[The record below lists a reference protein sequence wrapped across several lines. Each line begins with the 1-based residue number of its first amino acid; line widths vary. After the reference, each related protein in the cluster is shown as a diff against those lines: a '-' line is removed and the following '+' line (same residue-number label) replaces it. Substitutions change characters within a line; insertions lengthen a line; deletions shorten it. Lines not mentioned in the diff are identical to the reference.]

1 LAETNNNNLVNNFAI
16 ACMSGSLKGI
26 FVQGVLTAFEEAGIK
41 AEAYASSS
49 SSTVP
54 ASYAAIGEI
63 RNQDHSHWAE
73 SDYILRQP
81 GNSMSNVIL
90 NRLEMFAGKIVDKLK
105 SGDIS
110 RLMIVCSYVNN
121 NNAANETQSQSAVTL
136 GRKLI
141 IQGARNNSE
150 WKDQNL
156 ELHIFDTLSNIKE
169 LKLTHDNYREVAY
182 ATTRMLHAWHIP
194 ATINDNPYIDGS
206 YTCLIPIEP
215 LADSGYQNIIAIAT
229 EPGEITKDF
238 FSGKPIGNKWYN
250 SSIYWIKPEMNLKEF
265 GVDFTKASKEG
276 IEKVFEYGIE
286 KGKEFIIDNF

>member
-1 LAETNNNNLVNNFAI
+1 MKNFAI

-26 FVQGVLTAFEEAGIK
+26 FIQGVLTAFEEAGIK
-41 AEAYASSS
+41 ADAYASSS

-63 RNQDHSHWAE
+63 RNQNHGSWAD
-73 SDYILRQP
+73 SDDILRQP
-81 GNSMSNVIL
+81 GKSMSDVIL
-90 NRLEMFAGKIVDKLK
+90 SGLEIFSGKVIDRLR

-121 NNAANETQSQSAVTL
+121 EDAAIETQNGSAVTL

-141 IQGARNNSE
+141 VHGARHISG
-150 WKDQNL
+150 WKDENL
-156 ELHIFDTLSNIKE
+156 ELHVFDTQSNNKE
-169 LKLTHDNYREVAY
+169 LKLTADNYKEVAY

-194 ATINDNPYIDGS
+194 ARINNKPYIDGS

-215 LADSGYQNIIAIAT
+215 LADRGYQNIIAIAS
-229 EPGEITKDF
+229 EPGDIAKDF
-238 FSGKPIGNKWYN
+238 FSGEPIGSKLNN
-250 SSIYWIKPEMNLKEF
+250 SSIKWIKPEVNLKEL

-286 KGKEFIIDNF
+286 KGKEFIKNNF

>member
-1 LAETNNNNLVNNFAI
+1 MKNFAI

-41 AEAYASSS
+41 ADAYASSS

-63 RNQDHSHWAE
+63 RHQDYSHWAE
-73 SDYILRQP
+73 SDSILRQP

-90 NRLEMFAGKIVDKLK
+90 SGLEMSSGKVIDRLR

-121 NNAANETQSQSAVTL
+121 TDAANETQSESAVTL

-141 IQGARNNSE
+141 IQGARNISG

-156 ELHIFDTLSNIKE
+156 DLHVFDTESNNEK
-169 LKLTHDNYREVAY
+169 LKLTAENYKAVAY

-194 ATINDNPYIDGS
+194 ATVNDKPYIDGS

-215 LADSGYQNIIAIAT
+215 LADRDFQNIIAVAT

-238 FSGKPIGNKWYN
+238 FSGVPIGNQWN
-250 SSIYWIKPEMNLKEF
+250 GSRIYWIKPETNLKKL

-286 KGKEFIIDNF
+286 KGNEFIKNNF

>member
-1 LAETNNNNLVNNFAI
+1 MKNFAI

-26 FVQGVLTAFEEAGIK
+26 FVQGVLTAFEEGGIK
-41 AEAYASSS
+41 ADAYASSS

-63 RNQDHSHWAE
+63 RHQDHSHWAE
-73 SDYILRQP
+73 SDFILSQP

-90 NRLEMFAGKIVDKLK
+90 SGLEISSGNVIDSLR

-121 NNAANETQSQSAVTL
+121 KETANETQNKSAVTL

-141 IQGARNNSE
+141 IYGARHNSE
-150 WKDQNL
+150 WKDKNL
-156 ELHIFDTLSNIKE
+156 ELHVFDTKSKNEE
-169 LKLTHDNYREVAY
+169 LKLTAENYKEVAY

-194 ATINDNPYIDGS
+194 ATVNDKPYIDGS

-215 LADSGYQNIIAIAT
+215 LADRGYQKIIAIAT
-229 EPGEITKDF
+229 EPGKITKDF
-238 FSGKPIGNKWYN
+238 FSDEPIGNIWKN
-250 SSIYWIKPEMNLKEF
+250 SSIYWIKPELNLKEL

-276 IEKVFEYGIE
+276 IEKVFEYG
-286 KGKEFIIDNF
+286 KEVDVTCKT

>member
-1 LAETNNNNLVNNFAI
+1 MKHFAI

-26 FVQGVLTAFEEAGIK
+26 FIQGVLTAFEEAEIR
-41 AEAYASSS
+41 ADAYASSS

-63 RNQDHSHWAE
+63 RNQNHSHWAD
-73 SDYILRQP
+73 SDDILMQP
-81 GNSMSNVIL
+81 GNSMSDVIL
-90 NRLEMFAGKIVDKLK
+90 SGLEMFSAKVIDRLRSK
-105 SGDIS
+105 DIS

-121 NNAANETQSQSAVTL
+121 ENAANETQSGSAVTL

-141 IQGARNNSE
+141 VQGARNISE
-150 WKDQNL
+150 WKDHNL
-156 ELHIFDTLSNIKE
+156 ELHVFDTQSINNE
-169 LKLTHDNYREVAY
+169 LKLTTDNYKEVAY

-215 LADSGYQNIIAIAT
+215 LADRGFQNIVSIAT
-229 EPGEITKDF
+229 EPGKITKDF
-238 FSGKPIGNKWYN
+238 FSGEPIGSKWNN
-250 SSIYWIKPEMNLKEF
+250 SSIYWIKPEINLKEL

-286 KGKEFIIDNF
+286 KGEAFIKNHF

>member
-1 LAETNNNNLVNNFAI
+1 MKNFAI

-41 AEAYASSS
+41 ADAYASSS

-63 RNQDHSHWAE
+63 RNQDHRHWAD
-73 SDYILRQP
+73 SDEILKQP

-90 NRLEMFAGKIVDKLK
+90 NGLELFSGKVIDRLRIGN
-105 SGDIS
+105 IS
-110 RLMIVCSYVNN
+110 RLMIVCSYVSNKD
-121 NNAANETQSQSAVTL
+121 AANETQSSSAVTL

-141 IQGARNNSE
+141 VQGARHISE

-156 ELHIFDTLSNIKE
+156 ELHVFDTQSNNKE
-169 LKLTHDNYREVAY
+169 LKLTADNYKEVAY

-194 ATINDNPYIDGS
+194 ATINDKPYIDGS
-206 YTCLIPIEP
+206 YTCIVPIEP
-215 LADSGYQNIIAIAT
+215 LADRGFQNIIAIAT

-238 FSGKPIGNKWYN
+238 FSGEPIGSEWNN
-250 SSIYWIKPEMNLKEF
+250 SNIYWIKPEINLKEL
-265 GVDFTKASKEG
+265 GVDFTKATKEG

-286 KGKEFIIDNF
+286 KGKEFIKTNF

>member
-1 LAETNNNNLVNNFAI
+1 MKNFAI

-41 AEAYASSS
+41 ADAYASSS

-63 RNQDHSHWAE
+63 RHQDYSHWAE
-73 SDYILRQP
+73 SDSILRQP

-90 NRLEMFAGKIVDKLK
+90 SGLEMSSGKVIDRLR

-121 NNAANETQSQSAVTL
+121 TDAANETQSESAVTL

-141 IQGARNNSE
+141 IQGARNISG

-156 ELHIFDTLSNIKE
+156 DLHVFDTESNNEE
-169 LKLTHDNYREVAY
+169 LKLTAENYKAVAY

-194 ATINDNPYIDGS
+194 ATVNHKPYIDGS

-215 LADSGYQNIIAIAT
+215 LADRDFQNIIAVAT

-238 FSGKPIGNKWYN
+238 FSGVPIGNQWN
-250 SSIYWIKPEMNLKEF
+250 GSRIYWIKPETNLKEL

-286 KGKEFIIDNF
+286 KGNEFIKNNF

>member
-1 LAETNNNNLVNNFAI
+1 MKNFAI

-41 AEAYASSS
+41 ADAYASSS

-54 ASYAAIGEI
+54 ASYAAIGKI
-63 RNQDHSHWAE
+63 RNQNHSHWAE

-90 NRLEMFAGKIVDKLK
+90 SGLEMFSGKVIDRLR

-121 NNAANETQSQSAVTL
+121 ENAANETQRGSAVTL

-141 IQGARNNSE
+141 IQGARHISE

-156 ELHIFDTLSNIKE
+156 ELHVFDTESNNKE
-169 LKLTHDNYREVAY
+169 LKLTAENYKDVAY

-194 ATINDNPYIDGS
+194 AAINDKPYIDGS

-215 LADSGYQNIIAIAT
+215 LADRGFQNIIAIAT
-229 EPGEITKDF
+229 EPGKITKDF
-238 FSGKPIGNKWYN
+238 FSGESIGSEWND
-250 SSIYWIKPEMNLKEF
+250 SSIYWIKPDINLKEF

-276 IEKVFEYGIE
+276 IEKVFEYGSE
-286 KGKEFIIDNF
+286 KGNEFIKKNF

>member
-1 LAETNNNNLVNNFAI
+1 MKNFAI

-26 FVQGVLTAFEEAGIK
+26 FIQGVLTAFEEAEIK
-41 AEAYASSS
+41 ADAYASSS

-63 RNQDHSHWAE
+63 RNQDHSGWAD
-73 SDYILRQP
+73 SDAILMQP
-81 GNSMSNVIL
+81 GNSMSDVIL
-90 NRLEMFAGKIVDKLK
+90 SGLEMHSGKIIDRLI

-110 RLMIVCSYVNN
+110 RLMIVCSYVRNKD
-121 NNAANETQSQSAVTL
+121 AANEAQSNSAVTL

-141 IQGARNNSE
+141 IQGARHISE

-156 ELHIFDTLSNIKE
+156 ELHVFDTQSNIKK
-169 LKLTHDNYREVAY
+169 LKLTSDNYKEVAY

-194 ATINDNPYIDGS
+194 ATINDMPYIDGS
-206 YTCLIPIEP
+206 YTSLIPIEP
-215 LADSGYQNIIAIAT
+215 LADRGFQNIIAIAT

-238 FSGKPIGNKWYN
+238 FSGEPIGSKLNK
-250 SSIYWIKPEMNLKEF
+250 SSIYWIKPEINLKEL

-286 KGKEFIIDNF
+286 KGKEFIKTNF

>member
-1 LAETNNNNLVNNFAI
+1 MKNFAI

-26 FVQGVLTAFEEAGIK
+26 FVQGVLTAFEEGGIK
-41 AEAYASSS
+41 ADAYASSS

-63 RNQDHSHWAE
+63 RHQDHSHWAE
-73 SDYILRQP
+73 SDFILSQP

-90 NRLEMFAGKIVDKLK
+90 SGLEISSGNVIDSLR

-121 NNAANETQSQSAVTL
+121 KETANETQNKSAVTL

-141 IQGARNNSE
+141 IYGARHNSE
-150 WKDQNL
+150 WKDKNL
-156 ELHIFDTLSNIKE
+156 ELHVFDTKSKNEE
-169 LKLTHDNYREVAY
+169 LKLTAENYKEVAY

-194 ATINDNPYIDGS
+194 ATVNDKPYIDGS

-215 LADSGYQNIIAIAT
+215 LADRGYQKIIAIAT
-229 EPGEITKDF
+229 EPGKITKDF
-238 FSGKPIGNKWYN
+238 FSDEPIGNIWKN
-250 SSIYWIKPEMNLKEF
+250 SSIYWIKPELNLKEL

-276 IEKVFEYGIE
+276 IEKVFVYGIE
-286 KGKEFIIDNF
+286 KGNEFIKNNF

>member
-1 LAETNNNNLVNNFAI
+1 MKNFAI

-41 AEAYASSS
+41 ADAYASSS

-63 RNQDHSHWAE
+63 RHQDHSHWAE
-73 SDYILRQP
+73 SDSILRQP

-90 NRLEMFAGKIVDKLK
+90 SGLEMSSGKVIDRLR

-121 NNAANETQSQSAVTL
+121 TDAANETQSESAVTL

-141 IQGARNNSE
+141 IQGARNISG

-156 ELHIFDTLSNIKE
+156 DLHVFDTESNNEK
-169 LKLTHDNYREVAY
+169 LKLTAENYKAVAY

-194 ATINDNPYIDGS
+194 ATVNDKPYIDGS

-215 LADSGYQNIIAIAT
+215 LADRDFQNIIAVAT

-238 FSGKPIGNKWYN
+238 FSGVPIGNQWN
-250 SSIYWIKPEMNLKEF
+250 GSRIYWIKPETNLKKL

-286 KGKEFIIDNF
+286 KGNEFIKNNF